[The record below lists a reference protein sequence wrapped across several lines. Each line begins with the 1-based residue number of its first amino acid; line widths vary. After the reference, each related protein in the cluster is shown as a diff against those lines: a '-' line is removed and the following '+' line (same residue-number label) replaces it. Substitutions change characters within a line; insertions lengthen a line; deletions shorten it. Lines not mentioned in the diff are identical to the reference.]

1 MKIDDF
7 LLILAFAALVVAA
20 FLSSKRAQTETQPQ
34 KSNFIWIAIFVIAFL
49 LQLLFIWSQN
59 WP

>member
-20 FLSSKRAQTETQPQ
+20 FLSSKRAETERQSQ
-34 KSNFIWIAIFVIAFL
+34 KSNSVWIAIFVIAFL

-59 WP
+59 WS